1 MDSLRT
7 ILDTSVVI
15 GNRLDEIDGEL
26 AISAITL
33 AELHF
38 GVLVASD
45 LQARAL
51 RLQRLIAVERR
62 FEPLAVD
69 ARVAGSY
76 GNLASVVRSTG
87 RRPRARASH
96 DRSDR
101 ACAWCTASH
110 AEPVGPTGNRPS
122 RTDRHSAR
130 RELTLPISS
139 FGLCLPRWSAMPQRT
154 RGRSYRGR
162 HNTALHD

>member
-33 AELHF
+33 AKLHF

-69 ARVAGSY
+69 ARVAGSF

-87 RRPRARASH
+87 RRPRARALDLMIAATAH
-96 DRSDR
+96 AHGARLLTRNPSDFQGIDHLVQID
-101 ACAWCTASH
+101 TPPDAS
-110 AEPVGPTGNRPS
+110 
-122 RTDRHSAR
+122 
-130 RELTLPISS
+130 
-139 FGLCLPRWSAMPQRT
+139 
-154 RGRSYRGR
+154 
-162 HNTALHD
+162 